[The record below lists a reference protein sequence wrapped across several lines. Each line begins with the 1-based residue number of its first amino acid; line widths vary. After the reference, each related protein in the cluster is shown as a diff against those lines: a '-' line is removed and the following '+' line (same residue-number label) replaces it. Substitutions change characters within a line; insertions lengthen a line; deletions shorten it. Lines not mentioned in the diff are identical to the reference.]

1 MDTEVDDLI
10 SQMIDDDLL
19 EDTDKNLNIP
29 KHMPSEEFDLSRLTR
44 IEEMIKDHSWD
55 EKKQGIECSIQFS
68 KYFLILTIFSI
79 KIMQ

>member
-10 SQMIDDDLL
+10 NQMIDDDLL

-44 IEEMIKDHSWD
+44 IEEMIKDHS
-55 EKKQGIECSIQFS
+55 
-68 KYFLILTIFSI
+68 
-79 KIMQ
+79 